1 MTKMKTGAIKASRN
15 EEVGSR
21 NEKTKLPNSAF
32 RIPHSALIGTL
43 ALEAMLV
50 EVSVTPK
57 PGLVDR
63 NNSGAHSDMSF
74 FTFLKS
80 AAALR
85 DSFEEFARAGE
96 NFRGD
101 DVRELFPI
109 IRKIG
114 IEAEKKMFTATDG
127 INTHKGEIFSLGLL
141 SAAASLTASRNEEV
155 GSRNENNLLTP
166 NSSFLTPHCIS
177 QTAAKICAGI
187 CEKDFAGVHEKD
199 KKFLT
204 KGERVFIEHGITGI
218 RGEAESGYPV
228 VIKTALPALKKYLSQ
243 GFNIND
249 ALAFTLIHI
258 MAEAND
264 TNIISRKDFKTAEKV
279 RKRAADLI
287 FENKLTLEEI
297 YKFDNDLIS
306 EYISPGGA
314 GDLLAVTYFL
324 FSLQESA
331 RNQEPA

>member
-1 MTKMKTGAIKASRN
+1 MTKTKTGETNFLIRN
-15 EEVGSR
+15 EELGIR
-21 NEKTKLPNSAF
+21 NEKTKNNSA
-32 RIPHSALIGTL
+32 LKIGTL
-43 ALEAMLV
+43 ALEAMLI

-63 NNSGAHSDMSF
+63 NNSGAHRDMGF

-85 DSFEEFARAGE
+85 NSFEEFARAGE
-96 NFRGD
+96 NFNDAGKIQN
-101 DVRELFPI
+101 LFPI

-114 IEAEKKMFTATDG
+114 IEAERKMFAATDG

-141 SAAASLTASRNEEV
+141 SAAAGYLAKNKISLTP
-155 GSRNENNLLTP
+155 ENVTNL
-166 NSSFLTPHCIS
+166 
-177 QTAAKICAGI
+177 AAKICAGI
-187 CEKDFAGVHEKD
+187 CKRDFAGVLEKE
-199 KKFLT
+199 KKGENFLT

-218 RGEAESGYPV
+218 RGEAEDGYPI
-228 VIKTALPALKKYLSQ
+228 VINTALPALKKYLSQ
-243 GFNIND
+243 NFNLND

-264 TNIISRKDFKTAEKV
+264 TNIISRKDFQTAERI

-287 FENKLTLEEI
+287 LKNELTIEEI

-314 GDLLAVTYFL
+314 GDLLAVSYFL
-324 FSLQESA
+324 YALTLHEFHIL
-331 RNQEPA
+331 

>member
-1 MTKMKTGAIKASRN
+1 MTLKTTTVKCTMTTMTGETKKQVGIRS
-15 EEVGSR
+15 EELGT
-21 NEKTKLPNSAF
+21 EKKLPTSNCV
-32 RIPHSALIGTL
+32 GTL
-43 ALEAMLV
+43 ALEAMLI

-63 NNSGAHSDMSF
+63 NNSGAHRDMGF
-74 FTFLKS
+74 FTFIKS

-85 DSFEEFARAGE
+85 SSFEDFSRAGE
-96 NFRGD
+96 NFEEID
-101 DVRELFPI
+101 DKNKIKNLFPI

-114 IEAEKKMFTATDG
+114 IEAEKKMFKATDG

-141 SAAASLTASRNEEV
+141 SAAAGYLAKNKISLTPENVTNLAS
-155 GSRNENNLLTP
+155 
-166 NSSFLTPHCIS
+166 
-177 QTAAKICAGI
+177 KICAGI

-218 RGEAESGYPV
+218 RGEAEAGYPV
-228 VIKTALPALKKYLSQ
+228 VINVALPALKKYLSKN
-243 GFNIND
+243 FNIND

-264 TNIISRKDFKTAEKV
+264 TNIISRKDFQTAEQV

-287 FENKLTLEEI
+287 LNNKLNFQEI
-297 YKFDNDLIS
+297 YKFDSDLIL
-306 EYISPGGA
+306 ENISPGGA

-324 FSLQESA
+324 FQLCIYA
-331 RNQEPA
+331 

>member
-1 MTKMKTGAIKASRN
+1 MTTMTTGEINSISN
-15 EEVGSR
+15 EKLEMR
-21 NEKTKLPNSAF
+21 NEKIISNSSF
-32 RIPHSALIGTL
+32 FTSNLIGTL

-63 NNSGAHSDMSF
+63 NNSGAHRDMGF
-74 FTFLKS
+74 FTFIKS

-96 NFRGD
+96 IFD
-101 DVRELFPI
+101 DSEIKNLFPV
-109 IRKIG
+109 IRKTG
-114 IEAEKKMFTATDG
+114 IEAEKKMFAATDG

-141 SAAASLTASRNEEV
+141 SAAAGYLAKNKI
-155 GSRNENNLLTP
+155 
-166 NSSFLTPHCIS
+166 FLTPENVAK
-177 QTAAKICAGI
+177 TAAKICSGI
-187 CEKDFAGVHEKD
+187 CKKDFAGIHEKN

-218 RGEAESGYPV
+218 RGEAEAGYPV
-228 VIKTALPALKKYLSQ
+228 VINIALNALKKYLAKNFSL
-243 GFNIND
+243 ND
-249 ALAFTLIHI
+249 SLAFTLIHI

-264 TNIISRKDFKTAEKV
+264 TNIISRKDFATAEKV

-287 FENKLTLEEI
+287 LNNKLNLEEI
-297 YKFDNDLIS
+297 YKFDRDLIS

-314 GDLLAVTYFL
+314 GDLLAVSYFL
-324 FSLQESA
+324 YILEKIQ
-331 RNQEPA
+331 PCKLL

>member
-1 MTKMKTGAIKASRN
+1 MTAKCTMTKMKTGETKNSEELGVRSEELKKIPASY
-15 EEVGSR
+15 S
-21 NEKTKLPNSAF
+21 S
-32 RIPHSALIGTL
+32 SLIGTL

-63 NNSGAHSDMSF
+63 NNSGAHRDMSF

-96 NFRGD
+96 NFCGD
-101 DVRELFPI
+101 NVRELFPI

-114 IEAEKKMFTATDG
+114 IEVEKKMFAATNG

-141 SAAASLTASRNEEV
+141 SAAAALTIKTHS
-155 GSRNENNLLTP
+155 SLLTP
-166 NSSFLTPHCIS
+166 HFIANM
-177 QTAAKICAGI
+177 AAKICAGI

-218 RGEAESGYPV
+218 RGEAESGYPI
-228 VIKTALPALKKYLSQ
+228 VINIALPALKKYLSQ

-264 TNIISRKDFKTAEKV
+264 TNIISRKDFKTAEQV
-279 RKRAADLI
+279 RKRAVDLI
-287 FENKLTLEEI
+287 FENKLSLEEI
-297 YKFDNDLIS
+297 YKFDSDLIS

-324 FSLQESA
+324 FSLEKSL
-331 RNQEPA
+331 RNQEPT